1 MNCPFTEGQNVLVS
15 STGILNGGG
24 SNRPDDKW
32 YPGVI
37 KIADNGAHQSWV
49 FFDGAQTPKYCFWSN
64 IKPAAGR
71 P

>member
-1 MNCPFTEGQNVLVS
+1 MNCPFTEGQKVLVS
-15 STGILNGGG
+15 STGMFGGSIQG

-49 FFDGAQTPKYCFWSN
+49 FFDGDGAQTPKYCFWSN
-64 IKPAAGR
+64 IKPA
-71 P
+71 